1 LSDCGGEIGAI
12 ARGVDDM
19 AGNLQARVAAQ
30 QAAEHDRK
38 LIEQHYQ
45 ELIELAVEGITV
57 RRVSGEYVL
66 VNAAFC
72 KMLGYSR
79 EQLLRMRITD
89 VIEHSE
95 QRGHLLNPGESAR
108 FESWMYHQDGH
119 RVPVEVSTLR
129 MQNGDIQSV
138 QRDIGE
144 RLEARRKLEDSERHY
159 RELVEQAMV
168 GILVRRPA
176 GEILFVN
183 EALCRMTG
191 YSREELLRMSVAS
204 LVDPAEADAIQRVK
218 RVGEDEILRL
228 QSRLR
233 HKDGSIIHEEL
244 SARRLE
250 DGNIQIIINDITARV
265 KAEQRFAD
273 ERDFV
278 FHALDTLPG
287 VFYVF
292 DSRGKFL
299 RWNRQ
304 MEEITG
310 YSQKEM
316 RHITSADIVPPDR
329 RAAHVQLVGK
339 IVDGASMEGET
350 ELYCKDGA
358 RIPYHYVARHFQ
370 WHGQNCVVGMGTDI
384 RERKAAEQRAQTY
397 LDELQQLSER
407 ILNIQE
413 EERGLI
419 ARELHDEL
427 GQSLTAVLLNL
438 KDLADQA
445 AGNAL
450 VGQIKRTAAI
460 ITQLTQQVRT
470 LALNLRPS
478 VLDDLGL
485 AAAVRWYIRERV
497 KPAGLKVELD
507 MDKSLPRLTALI
519 EITCFRVLQ
528 SALTNVLRHAQAQR
542 VKIGLRQIDEQL
554 MLTVHDDGRG
564 FDMAAA
570 RRKAVAGKSFGLL
583 GMEERARLAGGRLEI
598 TSNQTQGTLVRM
610 TLPLT

>member
-1 LSDCGGEIGAI
+1 MPGHRIYIASGIDQGFIKRIALLPLLRDLSTITAIALFIILCTWWFATAFVNRRVRPLLLALQRIGSSEWTVRTGLADCGGEIGAI

-19 AGNLQARVAAQ
+19 AENLQTHVAAQ
-30 QAAEHDRK
+30 QTAERDRK

-45 ELIELAVEGITV
+45 ELIEQAVEGVTV
-57 RRVSGEYVL
+57 RRVTGEYVL

-72 KMLGYSR
+72 KMLGYSH

-95 QRGHLLNPGESAR
+95 QRGHLLNIGESVR

-129 MQNGDIQSV
+129 LQNGNIQSV

-191 YSREELLRMSVAS
+191 YSREELLHMPVTS
-204 LVDPAEADAIQRVK
+204 LVDPAEADAIQYVK

-250 DGNIQIIINDITARV
+250 DGNIQLIINDITARV

-329 RAAHVQLVGK
+329 RAAHVQLV
-339 IVDGASMEGET
+339 
-350 ELYCKDGA
+350 
-358 RIPYHYVARHFQ
+358 
-370 WHGQNCVVGMGTDI
+370 
-384 RERKAAEQRAQTY
+384 
-397 LDELQQLSER
+397 
-407 ILNIQE
+407 
-413 EERGLI
+413 
-419 ARELHDEL
+419 
-427 GQSLTAVLLNL
+427 
-438 KDLADQA
+438 
-445 AGNAL
+445 
-450 VGQIKRTAAI
+450 
-460 ITQLTQQVRT
+460 
-470 LALNLRPS
+470 
-478 VLDDLGL
+478 
-485 AAAVRWYIRERV
+485 
-497 KPAGLKVELD
+497 
-507 MDKSLPRLTALI
+507 
-519 EITCFRVLQ
+519 
-528 SALTNVLRHAQAQR
+528 
-542 VKIGLRQIDEQL
+542 
-554 MLTVHDDGRG
+554 
-564 FDMAAA
+564 
-570 RRKAVAGKSFGLL
+570 
-583 GMEERARLAGGRLEI
+583 
-598 TSNQTQGTLVRM
+598 
-610 TLPLT
+610 